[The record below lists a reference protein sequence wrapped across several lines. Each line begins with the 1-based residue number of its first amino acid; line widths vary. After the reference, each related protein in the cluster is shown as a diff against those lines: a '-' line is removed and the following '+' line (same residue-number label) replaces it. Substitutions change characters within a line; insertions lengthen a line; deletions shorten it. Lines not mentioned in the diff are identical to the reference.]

1 MDGIYQMK
9 GRPVMGLQ
17 ICLSILRYRLG
28 LHELTQIQI
37 ETPDGELLNYIRAI
51 PHMQTSAGVSLLDGG
66 NIYIQLN

>member
-1 MDGIYQMK
+1 
-9 GRPVMGLQ
+9 MGLQ

-51 PHMQTSAGVSLLDGG
+51 PHMQTRLVFP
-66 NIYIQLN
+66 Y